1 MTALLCLALALA
13 VWLLS
18 KPSGGLSARLR
29 RALGRP
35 SSSPRPGPED
45 RAKSLSASLVLRV
58 SGARHGAEVVPLT
71 VVVQQM
77 AALLRGGRAPSRLW
91 DELWLVYSADA
102 DRAADTAPALSSASV
117 SMLAA
122 ARAAAAR
129 GLPVAQ
135 AIRTAASG
143 VFPGPAVRGRFLGTR
158 SGVGASR
165 QAAMRERRIW
175 GELAACFVIA
185 EASGCPLADVLARL
199 AAQLEVE
206 DDAEAVRQTALA
218 GPRATVTLLTWLPLL
233 GLGLGAAL
241 GVDPLSILLG
251 TPLGMAALGAGVALT
266 IAGRIWSAKLVRS
279 ATGGP

>member
-1 MTALLCLALALA
+1 
-13 VWLLS
+13 
-18 KPSGGLSARLR
+18 
-29 RALGRP
+29 
-35 SSSPRPGPED
+35 
-45 RAKSLSASLVLRV
+45 
-58 SGARHGAEVVPLT
+58 
-71 VVVQQM
+71 M